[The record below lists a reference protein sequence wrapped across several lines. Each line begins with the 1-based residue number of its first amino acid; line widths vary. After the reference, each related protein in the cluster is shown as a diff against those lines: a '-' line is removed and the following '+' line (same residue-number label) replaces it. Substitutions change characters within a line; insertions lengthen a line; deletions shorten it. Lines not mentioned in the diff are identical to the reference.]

1 MNDALCWYKRE
12 LLAMRDDRRYLYSLI
27 QTEKFSVSSSDKGD
41 DGLKYKRYALS
52 DHKTF
57 DSLFFP
63 GKEDF
68 LALLSDFRECTGKF
82 GVPGFPHK
90 LGVMLHGPPGTGK
103 TSLIKALAHAT
114 GRSIITIPL
123 AQIKTNQMLFDIMYD
138 LKLKVDGV
146 DQPPLLNFKDV
157 IFVIEDIDAASKV
170 VHRRDGKGKRA
181 SAAKPDEAQESMMEG
196 AAKT

>member
-63 GKEDF
+63 GKDELLTLLDDF
-68 LALLSDFRECTGKF
+68 KNKRGKF
-82 GVPGFPHK
+82 GIRGFPHK
-90 LGVMLHGPPGTGK
+90 LGLMLHGPPGTGK

-114 GRSIITIPL
+114 ERSIISIPL
-123 AQIKTNQMLFDIMYD
+123 AQIKTNAMLMDVMYD
-138 LKLKVDGV
+138 LKLVVDGV
-146 DQPPLLNFKDV
+146 DAPPALNFKDV
-157 IFVIEDIDAASKV
+157 IF
-170 VHRRDGKGKRA
+170 
-181 SAAKPDEAQESMMEG
+181 
-196 AAKT
+196 